1 MWKRH
6 YLKNK
11 VRYIIKCSYTC
22 GFSVIYET
30 SLQKSGIQSVYIIF
44 ELTNLVKFKNIQAKD
59 LFEENG
65 QLGLAI

>member
-6 YLKNK
+6 YLKSK

-22 GFSVIYET
+22 GFSVIYKT